1 MDGSGLPPPGALS
14 EFDHRRVTTRAAPAT
29 TGPVARGR
37 PDRPPFRNEEVGRFW
52 RIVGDHACRAT
63 RRPGPASPEL
73 VSFETGAGLK
83 HLSHSPA
90 TSSDQLATT
99 ELIGLTAGKTVANSS
114 HRWIPFF
121 IPELARGLSTSTA
134 TLTTVVGIGE
144 MAGLVTLFLGR
155 WLDAGHERRLMRTAL
170 WILALAGLL
179 AAAGSVPAFAVAVL
193 LFLLGVSVYTVG
205 GHTYISG
212 RARFER
218 RARALG
224 VFETS
229 WALGLL
235 IGAPSAALLISTMS
249 WRAPFLVSAILAAM
263 AAVIFGRLPEAIPS
277 NPASSSASRLPLTN
291 RARLTVASSA
301 AVSFAG
307 LSTIVVSGTWMEREL
322 GISTGGV
329 GLIAMAFGVAEL
341 SSSSLSATIADGV
354 GVVRATMASLTVL
367 VAGVAVMATAG
378 SSVVIGSLG
387 LAAFFLGFEFSIV
400 TSFSIVSEAMPSAR
414 GRVLAING
422 GVGTM
427 ARSGG
432 AISSGL
438 VYDAV
443 GIGGTAAL
451 SASAAAL
458 AIGLLAAT
466 TRA

>member
-1 MDGSGLPPPGALS
+1 M
-14 EFDHRRVTTRAAPAT
+14 
-29 TGPVARGR
+29 
-37 PDRPPFRNEEVGRFW
+37 
-52 RIVGDHACRAT
+52 
-63 RRPGPASPEL
+63 AS
-73 VSFETGAGLK
+73 GAGLR

-90 TSSDQLATT
+90 TPSDQLATT

-155 WLDAGHERRLMRTAL
+155 RLDAGHERRLMRAAL
-170 WILALAGLL
+170 WILAVAGLL
-179 AAAGSVPAFAVAVL
+179 AAAGSVLSFTAAML

-218 RARALG
+218 RARSLG

-235 IGAPSAALLISTMS
+235 IGAPAAALLISLTS
-249 WRAPFLVSAILAAM
+249 WRGPFLASAMLAAA
-263 AAVIFGRLPEAIPS
+263 AAVIFRRLPEALPS
-277 NPASSSASRLPLTN
+277 TTSAAPSTRVALN
-291 RARLTVASSA
+291 SRARLTVAASA

-307 LSTIVVSGTWMEREL
+307 LSTIVVSGTWMEGEL

-329 GLIAMAFGVAEL
+329 GLIAMAFGLAEL

-354 GVVRATMASLTVL
+354 GVVRATMVSLALLIV
-367 VAGVAVMATAG
+367 GVATMAAAG
-378 SSVVIGSLG
+378 SSVLIGSLG
-387 LAAFFLGFEFSIV
+387 LGAFFLGFEFSIV

-427 ARSGG
+427 ARSAG

-443 GIGGTAAL
+443 GIAGTSAL
-451 SASAAAL
+451 SACAAAL

-466 TRA
+466 SRR